1 MRVEA
6 KWLVRLILKDLG
18 LEVPARSIMQGF
30 HKDLYR
36 MFLRRGDLRI
46 VCEQAA
52 KLHAHPETA
61 STLSTP
67 GGKFSRV
74 LTFMKQSIRPA
85 TESHKLVSSSSRCC
99 AGGVNH

>member
-30 HKDLYR
+30 HKDMYR
-36 MFLRRGDLRI
+36 MYLRRGDLRV

-52 KLHAHPETA
+52 RLYAHPETA
-61 STLSTP
+61 P
-67 GGKFSRV
+67 IGM
-74 LTFMKQSIRPA
+74 TFVEIPL
-85 TESHKLVSSSSRCC
+85 KLVKEILY
-99 AGGVNH
+99 VY